1 MIFKDVSQIGL
12 FLINN
17 FVLHIFFLGA
27 ESSLW
32 CVGLLHL
39 LTEGGPCGRVCLCI
53 NSKEFRKSKS
63 MHSCERLFIS
73 IHEYL
78 LSTYYVTITGLEF
91 IREKG
96 TWKY

>member
-1 MIFKDVSQIGL
+1 MIFRDVSQIGL

-17 FVLHIFFLGA
+17 AVLHIFFLGA
-27 ESSLW
+27 KSCLW

-39 LTEGGPCGRVCLCI
+39 LTEGGPHGRVCLSV
-53 NSKEFRKSKS
+53 NYKEFRKSKG
-63 MHSCERLFIS
+63 MHNCERLFIS

-91 IREKG
+91 VRERG
-96 TWKY
+96 T